1 MQITRCPCPS
11 RCSQRWEPRKP
22 APPVTTQVLI
32 GPMLQGRE
40 PSGVANHLLQFPTF
54 SWRIRAIRGEKT
66 GIFEFATGSSEDE
79 AVPVHREVQREVCVS
94 MQQNSIGIRTPDAV
108 GVDEAARKR
117 AAVELIAKHG
127 ASLRRTARR
136 YSLNAED
143 AEDAYQRSL
152 EILLT
157 KAPNDRMNELV
168 RWTHTVIKH
177 EALAVRRKRER
188 LLGGVPQSAEDP
200 SREDWVAMI
209 PATGDGPDGLAERG
223 ELIARSR
230 EALRTLK
237 PAELRALTL
246 LAEGYSYAEIGEI
259 TGFSQTKVNRCL
271 AEGRERFRSV
281 VARSEDGSRCA
292 ELRPLL
298 SAFCD
303 GEASAEGRHR
313 RPRAPPGLRRL
324 PGDDARLPG
333 DRRGGGGSGA
343 GARRTAA
350 SSTGCTTCPPRS
362 SRGSRSAA
370 GVVATRRSRRSPRP
384 EGHAAPGMAALAK
397 LLTICAG
404 AAGGAAACV
413 AVGVTPAPLIDAH
426 RDEGSHRRA
435 RLEDRVRGHRSRIR
449 RTGAG
454 RRPNPN
460 RWPIRSPLRNGA
472 SRTPNREPSP
482 STPAPETSA
491 GAVEYTPPPP
501 PPPAPSPSGGESAAP
516 SSGSAAGEFGP

>member
-1 MQITRCPCPS
+1 
-11 RCSQRWEPRKP
+11 
-22 APPVTTQVLI
+22 
-32 GPMLQGRE
+32 
-40 PSGVANHLLQFPTF
+40 
-54 SWRIRAIRGEKT
+54 
-66 GIFEFATGSSEDE
+66 
-79 AVPVHREVQREVCVS
+79 
-94 MQQNSIGIRTPDAV
+94 MQQNSIGIQTPDAV
-108 GVDEAARKR
+108 DVDEAARKR

-209 PATGDGPDGLAERG
+209 PATGDGPDRLAERG

-303 GEASAEGRHR
+303 GEASAKDAAAVREHL
-313 RPRAPPGLRRL
+313 RACAGCRATMRAYGATAGAAAALAPVLPDRSVFDRL
-324 PGDDARLPG
+324 HDLPAAIQARLPF
-333 DRRGGGGSGA
+333 GGGGG
-343 GARRTAA
+343 GD
-350 SSTGCTTCPPRS
+350 
-362 SRGSRSAA
+362 SAITQ
-370 GVVATRRSRRSPRP
+370 VA
-384 EGHAAPGMAALAK
+384 
-397 LLTICAG
+397 
-404 AAGGAAACV
+404 AAGGTRGAGNGGAGETADDLRRCRRGRRRLRGRRRNPGAADRC
-413 AVGVTPAPLIDAH
+413 PP
-426 RDEGSHRRA
+426 DEDSHRRA

-454 RRPNPN
+454 ADRTRTGGRPEARSGTERAGPRTRAIHIHSGTGNLGRRGRIHAATATGSVAERGRIGRAEQRQRGRGVRAMRRETAVGRSLRHPGTRRPRGYRRGLGPL
-460 RWPIRSPLRNGA
+460 PAPMTSRSRAARKPGTRK
-472 SRTPNREPSP
+472 TPSP
-482 STPAPETSA
+482 STGKTRTPGSACRSSTSA
-491 GAVEYTPPPP
+491 TSSAIPP
-501 PPPAPSPSGGESAAP
+501 GRW
-516 SSGSAAGEFGP
+516 